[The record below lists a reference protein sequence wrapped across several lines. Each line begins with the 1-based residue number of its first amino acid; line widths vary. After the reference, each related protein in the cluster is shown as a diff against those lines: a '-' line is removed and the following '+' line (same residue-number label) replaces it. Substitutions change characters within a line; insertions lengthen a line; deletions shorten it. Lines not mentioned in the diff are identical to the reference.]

1 MAKKA
6 APIKK
11 INLVPVGNHMIT
23 TAYLMKPSANG
34 LYTGSTKPLFLPVQQ
49 VLAIGPRVE
58 DVKVGDWVYLDYHRF
73 VKHVK
78 KASAIKAGIGGQDM
92 IEEQFEPPGF
102 AAPGDEGAYFK
113 ITDREIEGVIID
125 IKTLPKT
132 MTEYITV
139 ETFERGLAKDQKEAA
154 EAKVAFDRAK
164 EMSIE
169 HVESIGPAVIAEGKV
184 RS

>member
-11 INLVPVGNHMIT
+11 INLIPVSNNMIT
-23 TAYLMKPSANG
+23 TAYLVKPSDSG
-34 LYTGSTKPLFLPVQQ
+34 LYTGSSKPLFLPVQQ
-49 VLAIGPRVE
+49 VLAVGPRVE
-58 DVKVGDWVYLDYHRF
+58 DVKIGDWIYLDYHRF

-78 KASAIKAGIGGQDM
+78 KKSEIKVGIGGQDM
-92 IEEQFEPPGF
+92 ISEQFEPPGF
-102 AAPGDEGAYFK
+102 VAPGDEGAYFK
-113 ITDREIEGVIID
+113 ITDREHEGVIAD
-125 IKTLPKT
+125 IRLLPKEL
-132 MTEYITV
+132 TEFITV
-139 ETFERGLAKDQKEAA
+139 ETFEKGLRKTQEEAA
-154 EAKVAFDRAK
+154 QAKVDFDRAK

>member
-11 INLVPVGNHMIT
+11 INLIPVSNNMIT
-23 TAYLMKPSANG
+23 TAYLVKPSTTG

-49 VLAIGPRVE
+49 VLAVGPRVE
-58 DVKVGDWVYLDYHRF
+58 DVKVGDWIYLDYHRF

-78 KASAIKAGIGGQDM
+78 KASKIKAGIGGQDM

-102 AAPGDEGAYFK
+102 AAPGDNGAYFK
-113 ITDREIEGVIID
+113 ITDREHEGVIAD
-125 IKTLPKT
+125 IKLLPKE
-132 MTEYITV
+132 MTDYITV
-139 ETFERGLAKDQKEAA
+139 ETFEKGQKKSQEETAA
-154 EAKVAFDRAK
+154 AKVAFDRAK

-169 HVESIGPAVIAEGKV
+169 YKESIGPAVIAEGKV